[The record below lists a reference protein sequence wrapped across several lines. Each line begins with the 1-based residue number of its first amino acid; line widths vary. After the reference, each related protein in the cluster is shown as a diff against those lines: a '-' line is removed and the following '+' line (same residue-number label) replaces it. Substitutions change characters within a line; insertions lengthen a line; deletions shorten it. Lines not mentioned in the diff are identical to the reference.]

1 MNFPL
6 VKKSTVKFYTT
17 LMALSIE
24 YHNES
29 QLYGRI
35 YYLVT
40 YKDGT
45 ELIFMT
51 TNEPDTEFVEHKL
64 GEEFTR
70 ILSLKQLIDDFEKT
84 ELIGIAFD
92 AGFKAP
98 SKYIYYDIIII
109 DDSLKPLLLA
119 HLEESISGNTD
130 LDFNENEKK
139 QLKIWLDYLRS

>member
-6 VKKSTVKFYTT
+6 VKKSSVKFYTT

-24 YHNES
+24 YPNES

-40 YKDGT
+40 YENGT
-45 ELIFMT
+45 ELIYLT
-51 TNEPDTEFVEHKL
+51 TNEPDSRFVEHKFD
-64 GEEFTR
+64 EEFTR

-84 ELIGIAFD
+84 ELNGIAFD
-92 AGFKAP
+92 AGFNAP
-98 SKYIYYDIIII
+98 PKYIYYDIITI
-109 DDSLKPLLLA
+109 DDLLKPLLLT
-119 HLEESISGNTD
+119 HLEESISGYTD

-139 QLKIWLDYLRS
+139 QLKVWLDYLRS